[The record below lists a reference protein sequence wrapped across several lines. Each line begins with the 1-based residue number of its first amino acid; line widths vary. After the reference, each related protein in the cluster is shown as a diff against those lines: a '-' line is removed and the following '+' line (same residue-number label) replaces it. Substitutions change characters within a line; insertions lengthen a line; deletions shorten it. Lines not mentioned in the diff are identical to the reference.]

1 MTFKLASYGYVFDQ
15 TTRIWVREDY
25 AGIAYNDGDEVEQ
38 RIAQIVSQANDRSAL
53 SAELRAECTDWP
65 TLYHLSPERA
75 NLLRPL
81 EPTLKGRVLEIGAGC
96 GALTRYLGECG
107 GTVLALEGS
116 PRRAAIAAART
127 ADLENV
133 TVVSE
138 SFDKFNYQEPF
149 DVITLIGVLEYA
161 NLFIPGPS
169 PALALLERA
178 RSLLAPGGKLI
189 VAIENQLGLKY
200 FAGAPEDHVGLPM
213 YGVEGRYRA
222 DQPQTF
228 GRKELTAI
236 VNQAGFAGTQFLVPM
251 PDYKLPVSV
260 LTEAGLNDA
269 DFDAA
274 ALAWQAVRQ
283 DRQLPARPYFS
294 LERTWPQIFDN
305 GLGLDLANS
314 FLLLATPDVQSLVDE
329 SNTLAYHYST
339 QRRAT
344 FCKETRFVKTAS
356 ATIAA
361 TYRLLTESVDSVVDE
376 ASHYQLTLPDSSPYQ
391 KGTLLAKQL
400 INLLS
405 EPGDI
410 VQQFSIFFNDY
421 LGALRQL
428 LKREERDQQAWDL
441 ISIHEKI
448 PGRYI
453 DAIPQ
458 NLIVD
463 AQGKCSYIDAEWYT
477 SQSLELG
484 YLLFRSIICQIV
496 KVLDFARVREQ
507 GTMTR
512 KDFIAQVFKQCDL
525 PITEADFARYIDLEC
540 EFQAFAIDIPVSQ
553 LKERLL
559 KELAEMPEE
568 DLTKD
573 LAENPPQPVSD
584 AAPLPI
590 FAQRVMQIVQ
600 QLGGINSTILR
611 AWTIFKEEGV
621 PGIKRRLNYLRD
633 QSKE

>member
-1 MTFKLASYGYVFDQ
+1 MTFRLASYGYAFDQ
-15 TTRIWVREDY
+15 TKHIWIKEDY

-53 SAELRAECTDWP
+53 SSELRAQCTDWP

-81 EPTLKGRVLEIGAGC
+81 EPLLKGRVLEIGAGC

-127 ADLENV
+127 VDLENV

-161 NLFIPGPS
+161 NLFIPGPT

-178 RSLLAPGGKLI
+178 RSLLAPDGKLI
-189 VAIENQLGLKY
+189 IAIENQLGLKY
-200 FAGAPEDHVGLPM
+200 FAGAQEDHIGQPM

-228 GRKELTAI
+228 GRKALTEIA
-236 VNQAGFAGTQFLVPM
+236 NQAGFAGTQFLVPM

-305 GLGLDLANS
+305 GLGLELANS
-314 FLLLATPDVQSLVDE
+314 FLLLATPDAQSLVDE
-329 SNTLAYHYST
+329 PNTLAYHYST
-339 QRRAT
+339 QRRPI

-356 ATIAA
+356 ATIAVI
-361 TYRLLTESVDSVVDE
+361 YRRLTESVDPVVDD
-376 ASHYQLTLPDSSPYQ
+376 ASNYQLTLPDSSPYQ
-391 KGTLLAKQL
+391 KGTLLTKRL
-400 INLLS
+400 IDLLS

-410 VQQFSIFFNDY
+410 VQQFSIFFKDY
-421 LGALRQL
+421 LGVLRQL
-428 LKREERDQQAWDL
+428 LTLEEGGHEAWDL
-441 ISIHEKI
+441 TSIHEKI

-477 SQSLELG
+477 AQSLELG
-484 YLLFRSIICQIV
+484 YLLFRSIICQIGRV
-496 KVLDFARVREQ
+496 FDFARVREQ

-512 KDFIAQVFKQCDL
+512 KDFIVQVFKQCDL

-540 EFQAFAIDIPVSQ
+540 EFQAFATGIPASQ
-553 LKERLL
+553 LKEGML

-568 DLTKD
+568 APAKD
-573 LAENPPQPVSD
+573 LPENPPQPVPD
-584 AAPLPI
+584 AVPLPI
-590 FAQRVMQIVQ
+590 FAQRATQIVK
-600 QLGGINSTILR
+600 QLGGIHSTILR
-611 AWTIFKEEGV
+611 AWAIFKEEGV

-633 QSKE
+633 QPKE